1 VRTNSPVKRIHRSST
16 RISYDRR
23 NFSTWAA
30 LGNPVFRKLWI
41 ATVISGTCVAAH
53 DTAATWMMN
62 MLTPSPFLISVL
74 STVASLP
81 FFLFTLPAGALADMV
96 DRKKLL
102 CLVNLWLAA
111 AAAGLAILG
120 WLHVLSPYLILMFVF
135 LIGIGFAVNAPAWTS
150 SVSEVVSNAEL
161 PSAASLGGL
170 QLNISGIIGPALG
183 GLLVAWIG
191 PNFVFTLN
199 AACFLVVILAVLQ
212 WRRTTGQSRTG
223 LESFFASFVAAIRYV
238 RYAPGLQIVLARIAL
253 FALFISVI
261 PALMPVLG
269 LKGLHLDP
277 SQLGLL
283 FTSMGAGSVVGAALI
298 IPWLRARCSS
308 NTLITIANLLVVLVY
323 VLMAVV
329 RQKELFLVVSTLAGV
344 GWTLSASEL
353 WVAAQRV
360 MPGWARGRMNGTI
373 IMVSQGALALGG
385 IIWGYAVATAGM
397 TYTLLGAAVLFLI
410 SLSLAYP
417 LSIDFTGT
425 LNFDPAPVTTFSD
438 KLVYTPQPHD
448 GPMSI
453 TVEFK
458 IDCAHGRQFMNLMR
472 EVRLIHLRNGAYSWR
487 LHEDLVQP
495 NTFRLEMIVQSWN
508 EHLLQKERMTK
519 VEKDLLQK
527 AWSLHMGSVQP
538 EERIYL
544 SVNRELLT
552 PRQCDCQPPTAPKSQ
567 VDFTVSRAR
576 PPRPTGA
583 APSPTLIPLN

>member
-1 VRTNSPVKRIHRSST
+1 
-16 RISYDRR
+16 
-23 NFSTWAA
+23 

-41 ATVISGTCVAAH
+41 AAVVSGTCVAAH
-53 DTAATWMMN
+53 DTAATWLIN
-62 MLTPSPFLISVL
+62 TLTPSPFLLSLL

-81 FFLFTLPAGALADMV
+81 FLLFTLPAGALADMV

-120 WLHVLSPYLILMFVF
+120 SLHLLNPYVILASVF
-135 LIGIGFAVNAPAWTS
+135 LIGVGFALNAPAWTT

-161 PSAASLGGL
+161 PSAATLGGL

-183 GLLVAWIG
+183 GLLVPLIG
-191 PNFVFTLN
+191 PNFVFAVN

-212 WRRTTGQSRTG
+212 WKRTTGQPKTG
-223 LESFFASFVAAIRYV
+223 LETFFASFVTAIRYV
-238 RYAPGLQIVLARIAL
+238 RYAPGLQIILARNAL

-261 PALMPVLG
+261 PALMPVVG
-269 LKGLHLDP
+269 LKALHLNS

-283 FTSMGAGSVVGAALI
+283 FTSLGAGSVAGAAFI
-298 IPWLRARCSS
+298 IPRLRARYSS
-308 NTLITIANLLVVLVY
+308 NTLIVLANLLVVLVY

-329 RQKELFLVVSTLAGV
+329 RQKELFLVVAALGGA

-353 WVAAQRV
+353 WVAAQRA
-360 MPGWARGRMNGTI
+360 MPGWARGRMNATV

-385 IIWGYAVATAGM
+385 IVWGSAVATAGT
-397 TYTLLGAAVLFLI
+397 TYTLFGAAVLFLI
-410 SLSLAYP
+410 SLALAGP
-417 LSIDFTGT
+417 LSINFTAT
-425 LNFDPAPVTTFSD
+425 LNFDPAPVTSFSH
-438 KLVYTPQPHD
+438 KLIYTPQPHD

-458 IDCAHGRQFMNLMR
+458 VDCPHGREFINLMR

-487 LHEDLVQP
+487 LHEDLTRP
-495 NTFRLEMIVQSWN
+495 NTFRLEMIVPSWN

-519 VEKDLLQK
+519 AEKELLER
-527 AWSLHMGSVQP
+527 AWSLQMGPGPP

-552 PRQCDCQPPTAPKSQ
+552 PRQCDCQPPTVPKSP
-567 VDFTVSRAR
+567 VDLRTQEIQKVM
-576 PPRPTGA
+576 
-583 APSPTLIPLN
+583 

>member
-1 VRTNSPVKRIHRSST
+1 VSSNSSVNRIRWSST
-16 RISYDRR
+16 PIDDHRRI
-23 NFSTWAA
+23 FSTWAA
-30 LGNPVFRKLWI
+30 LANPVFRKLWI
-41 ATVISGTCVAAH
+41 AAVISGTCVAAH

-120 WLHVLSPYLILMFVF
+120 WLHLINPYVILAFVF
-135 LIGIGFAVNAPAWTS
+135 VIGVGFALNAPAWTS

-161 PSAASLGGL
+161 PSAASLGSL

-191 PNFVFTLN
+191 PNFVFALN
-199 AACFLVVILAVLQ
+199 AACFLVVILALLQ
-212 WRRTTGQSRTG
+212 WRKTTGQSRTG
-223 LESFFASFVAAIRYV
+223 LESFFVSFVTAIRYV
-238 RYAPGLQIVLARIAL
+238 RYAPGLQIVLARNAL

-261 PALMPVLG
+261 PALMPVVG
-269 LKGLHLDP
+269 LKAIHLDP

-283 FTSMGAGSVVGAALI
+283 FTSMGAGSVFGAAFV
-298 IPWLRARCSS
+298 IPRLRARCSS
-308 NTLITIANLLVVLVY
+308 NTLITFANLLVVLVY

-329 RQKELFLVVSTLAGV
+329 RQKELFLVVAALAGV

-360 MPGWARGRMNGTI
+360 MPGWARGRMNGTV

-385 IIWGYAVATAGM
+385 VIWGSALTAAGT

-410 SLSLAYP
+410 SLSLACP
-417 LSIDFTGT
+417 LSIDFSGT
-425 LNFDPAPVTTFSD
+425 LNFDPAPVTTFSH
-438 KLVYTPQPHD
+438 KLIYTPQPHD

-458 IDCAHGRQFMNLMR
+458 IDCAHGREFMNLMR

-487 LHEDLVQP
+487 LHEDLTRP
-495 NTFRLEMIVQSWN
+495 NTFRLEMIVPSWN
-508 EHLLQKERMTK
+508 EHLLQKERMTNA
-519 VEKDLLQK
+519 EKELLQR
-527 AWSLHMGSVQP
+527 AWSLHMGYTPP

-544 SVNRELLT
+544 WVNRELVT
-552 PRQCDCQPPTAPKSQ
+552 PRQCDCQPPTPPKSQ
-567 VDFTVSRAR
+567 VDSQSQKRGRLTQS
-576 PPRPTGA
+576 
-583 APSPTLIPLN
+583 TLLLTLP